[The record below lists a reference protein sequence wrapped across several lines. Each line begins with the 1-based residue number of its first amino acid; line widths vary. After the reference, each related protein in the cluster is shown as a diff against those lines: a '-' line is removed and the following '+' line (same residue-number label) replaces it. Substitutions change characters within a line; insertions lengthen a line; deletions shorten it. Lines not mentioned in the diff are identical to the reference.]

1 VELGKCG
8 TIPASRIESIS
19 GGEVERDHL
28 LSVCRPCGHTRAFHN
43 SGGVPFARGIRFE
56 GQMQDGIVTT
66 ESSPSRMGSVGRT
79 PTGCHSGMG
88 TGVHTLQSCSIYS
101 YSRVLG
107 HGQSLE
113 DMFVPHDLGFLPPP
127 VGESVVSRGCS
138 QLEERGSIYL
148 VDPIAIIEVRGE
160 KVLASTLDRS
170 RLWRRG
176 PG

>member
-1 VELGKCG
+1 
-8 TIPASRIESIS
+8 
-19 GGEVERDHL
+19 VERDHL
-28 LSVCRPCGHTRAFHN
+28 LLVRRLCGHTGAFHS
-43 SGGVPFARGIRFE
+43 SGAVPFARGIRFE
-56 GQMQDGIVTT
+56 GRMQDGAVTT
-66 ESSPSRMGSVGRT
+66 ESSPGRMGSVGRT
-79 PTGCHSGMG
+79 PARCHSKMG
-88 TGVHTLQSCSIYS
+88 TGVHALQSCSIYS

-113 DMFVPHDLGFLPPP
+113 DMFVPHVLGFLPPP
-127 VGESVVSRGCS
+127 IGESVVSRGCS

-160 KVLASTLDRS
+160 EVLASTLDGS